1 MKIEKIEEIILD
13 LHYNKFICC
22 TCKKVKATL
31 NHELFWQNMHRFFNL
46 NQENQLKPYNNMNT
60 ELKNNVKNDF
70 EKNFIKL
77 MKMLFFEKV
86 WKKLE
91 NRDVRQVQ
99 AKQEGI
105 I

>member
-46 NQENQLKPYNNMNT
+46 NQEN
-60 ELKNNVKNDF
+60 
-70 EKNFIKL
+70 
-77 MKMLFFEKV
+77 
-86 WKKLE
+86 
-91 NRDVRQVQ
+91 
-99 AKQEGI
+99 
-105 I
+105 